1 MALTSFELRRAAL
14 IARTF
19 IPRGVLGGTTDD
31 LDAAALI
38 LEDDSHSPWHASFL
52 LRFGV
57 WLVWLWPLLSLSGL
71 RSFGASTEQQRED
84 QLDAM
89 LHHRAYTVRQTVMYL
104 KLVSCSSLL
113 GSIKVLTHL
122 NAYHFAEPS
131 HPSTQQAQQLQQVQQ
146 LGTRGAR
153 P

>member
-1 MALTSFELRRAAL
+1 MALSSFELRRAAL

-52 LRFGV
+52 LRFGL

-71 RSFGASTEQQRED
+71 RTFGASSEQQRED
-84 QLDAM
+84 QLDDM
-89 LHHRAYTVRQTVMYL
+89 LHHRWYTVRQTVMYL

-113 GSIKVLTHL
+113 GSIKVLARL

-131 HPSTQQAQQLQQVQQ
+131 HPSTRQLQQLRQ
-146 LGTRGAR
+146 LGTRGVQ